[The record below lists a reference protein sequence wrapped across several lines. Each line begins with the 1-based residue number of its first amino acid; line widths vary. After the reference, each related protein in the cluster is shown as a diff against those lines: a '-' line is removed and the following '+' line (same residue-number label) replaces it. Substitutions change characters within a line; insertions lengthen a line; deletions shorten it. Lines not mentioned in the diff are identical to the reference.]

1 MTCSKTISHDLE
13 VDKFSQGTYSPL
25 ITSSAIKGDMDA
37 EVIDMLKMHNGLT
50 DVK

>member
-1 MTCSKTISHDLE
+1 MTHHDLE
-13 VDKFSQGTYSPL
+13 VDKFSQGTYSL
-25 ITSSAIKGDMDA
+25 SITSYVIKGDMDA